1 MNFFTN
7 KFFAAALTLVL
18 AGTTLALSVTNAD
31 AQRRRFLAGAAVGA
45 VAAGIG
51 AAIAN
56 RRRRE
61 RVIYVE
67 PRRVYRAAPRRVYRA
82 APRRVIYGNRA
93 AACAAKYR
101 SYDPASDTYVS
112 YSGQV
117 RRCRL

>member
-1 MNFFTN
+1 MTFFTN

-51 AAIAN
+51 AAIAS
-56 RRRRE
+56 RRSRE
-61 RVIYVE
+61 RVIYVQ

-82 APRRVIYGNRA
+82 APRRVYGNRA

>member
-1 MNFFTN
+1 MTFFAN

-51 AAIAN
+51 AAIVN
-56 RRRRE
+56 RRRE
-61 RVIYVE
+61 RVIYVQ
-67 PRRVYRAAPRRVYRA
+67 PRRVYRA

>member
-1 MNFFTN
+1 MKFFAN

-51 AAIAN
+51 AAIVN
-56 RRRRE
+56 RRRQE
-61 RVIYVE
+61 RVIYVQ

-82 APRRVIYGNRA
+82 APVYGNRA

>member
-1 MNFFTN
+1 MTFFAN
-7 KFFAAALTLVL
+7 KFFAAIMSVML
-18 AGTTLALSVTNAD
+18 AGATLALSVTDAD

-61 RVIYVE
+61 RVIYVQ
-67 PRRVYRAAPRRVYRA
+67 PRRVYRA
-82 APRRVIYGNRA
+82 APRRVIRAAPRRVYGNRA

-112 YSGQV
+112 YSGVV